1 MTNTNTKPTTIK
13 KPMDIFKFD
22 QYDDD
27 TIINNELE
35 SNIEFIEEV
44 LQHLQERGITSKE
57 VAPVKEGI
65 MFIEEQWNNY
75 SKLDDYLTDTLT
87 ITIRESLTHIIVH
100 MNREIIDNDL
110 GMDDI
115 SKITRTF
122 KINIKE

>member
-44 LQHLQERGITSKE
+44 LQQLQERGITSKE

-65 MFIEEQWNNY
+65 MYIEEQWNNY

>member
-44 LQHLQERGITSKE
+44 LQQLQERGITSKE

-100 MNREIIDNDL
+100 MNREIRDNDL
-110 GMDDI
+110 GMNDI

>member
-44 LQHLQERGITSKE
+44 LQQLQERGITSKE

>member
-1 MTNTNTKPTTIK
+1 MTNTNPKPTTIK

-22 QYDDD
+22 QYYDD

-44 LQHLQERGITSKE
+44 LQQLQERGITSKE

>member
-1 MTNTNTKPTTIK
+1 MTNTNPKPTTIK

-44 LQHLQERGITSKE
+44 LQQLQERGITSKE

-100 MNREIIDNDL
+100 MNREIRDNDL
-110 GMDDI
+110 GMNDI

>member
-44 LQHLQERGITSKE
+44 LQQLQERGITSKE

-100 MNREIIDNDL
+100 MNREIRDNDL